1 MDNSISLLSY
11 SVLTVLG
18 GIATTKLKCSYKT
31 AVCSQ
36 SLEPGDEEATVSFFF
51 FHATPHA
58 LNSMTHSSGPLQT
71 RKNWSSKV
79 SSAQTKSSVRAME
92 LAVSAEQVTST
103 SPTDST

>member
-18 GIATTKLKCSYKT
+18 GNSYDKAKVLLQNGCVFSEFGT
-31 AVCSQ
+31 RRRRSYRK
-36 SLEPGDEEATVSFFF
+36 FF

-71 RKNWSSKV
+71 RKNWSSKA